1 MPVNPYFNH
10 TRVVSEQDLVQD
22 LIDESIAMYGHSV
35 YYVPRND
42 NNIDAFLGEDPLAN
56 FSEAFEIEMYVKSFD
71 AFQGQSEFVGKFGLH
86 IEDQMYLT
94 VSERR
99 FRNAVINQTSVQ
111 MKRPRENDL
120 IYIQLSDSNKYLFN
134 IRFVEN
140 KEVLFQL
147 GKLYTYEL
155 RCEMFNFNNERITT
169 GVEDINYAAS
179 RFAYTINLNMQS
191 GGTGTYRETES
202 VYQGANLESA
212 TATGVVWDWD
222 ATTRLLQV
230 QSITGT
236 FNGNT
241 AVVGDTSGA
250 TWTVVAETPNTAPTV
265 TDPITDNEF
274 LQGNPLNVVVT
285 RGTRPNPD

>member
-1 MPVNPYFNH
+1 MPVNRYFNT
-10 TRVVSEQDLVQD
+10 TRFVNEQDLVTDIIEEAIQ
-22 LIDESIAMYGHSV
+22 IYGHSC

-56 FSEAFEIEMYVKSFD
+56 FSEAFEIEMYIKSFD

-99 FRNAVINQTSVQ
+99 FRNAVMNQSAID
-111 MKRPRENDL
+111 MKRPREKDL
-120 IYIQLSDSNKYLFN
+120 IYIEMTPTNRYLFE

-155 RCEMFNFNNERITT
+155 RCEMFNFNNERVST
-169 GVEDINYAAS
+169 GVEEINDTAS
-179 RFAYTINLNMQS
+179 RFAYTINLDMQPGGS
-191 GGTGTYRETES
+191 GGYRETET
-202 VYQGANLESA
+202 VYQGASLAAA
-212 TATGVVWDWD
+212 TATGVVWKWNE
-222 ATTRLLQV
+222 TTRLLQV
-230 QSITGT
+230 QSITGE

-241 AVVGDTSGA
+241 TVIGDTSGA
-250 TWTVVAETPNTAPTV
+250 SWTVVAETPNTAPSV

-274 LQGNPLNVVVT
+274 LQGNPLNIIVT

>member
-1 MPVNPYFNH
+1 MPVNPFFN
-10 TRVVSEQDLVQD
+10 TTQFVNEQDLVQD
-22 LIDESIAMYGHSV
+22 LIDESISIYGHSC
-35 YYVPRND
+35 YYVPRSD

-56 FSEAFEIEMYVKSFD
+56 FTEAFEIEMYVKSFD

-99 FRNAVINQTSVQ
+99 FRNAVMNQSSIE

-120 IYIQLSDSNKYLFN
+120 IYIEMTPSNRYLFN

-169 GVEDINYAAS
+169 GVEEINYTANKYG
-179 RFAYTINLNMQS
+179 YTINLNMQTGGS
-191 GGTGTYRETES
+191 GSYNETET
-202 VYQGANLESA
+202 VYQGANIDTA

-222 ATTRLLQV
+222 ETTRLLQV

-236 FNGNT
+236 FQGNT
-241 AVVGDTSGA
+241 SVIGQSSGA
-250 TWTVVAETPNTAPTV
+250 SWTVVTETPNTAPTV

-274 LQGNPLNVVVT
+274 LQSNPLNVVVT